1 MKRITILTRNT
12 NHISKS
18 KFSTKSTSQIF
29 HEIYRSELEKLNK
42 QNQLLVEANYKVK
55 EDTTPT
61 QSYVHPYHTS
71 EFPIFWSTN
80 NMVNTVVEARG
91 PEPVS
96 PHYESFALSRR
107 FPLIAAACLV
117 IMGKLEDLNPGSFYG
132 KSATFNTYTVMLLGV
147 GISESRYLLMKVPTP
162 KLTWFYDAFHTHEFR
177 QMIQSWGDSLDEVI
191 RIGTAESK
199 EQIDYYNIHKEFV
212 YVKKRVLTSFLENEK
227 IALNENYKQRA
238 LSLLSTVENLE
249 NSNIKKKL
257 TQETEQALNI
267 VLNKIKD
274 PKMNKEIIDAS
285 FESALKGLA
294 QGEMKYEGDKL
305 LPMLVEELN
314 NRISPLKNL
323 SQEEENKLFSINDD
337 QKKYLVASDNKAKT
351 DYLNKHPDLN
361 TSIKNSEVYS
371 EIVKRMKNRVESSIK
386 V

>member
-12 NHISKS
+12 NQIAKS
-18 KFSTKSTSQIF
+18 NFSTKSTSQVF
-29 HEIYRSELEKLNK
+29 HEIYSKELEKLNK

-55 EDTTPT
+55 QDTTPT

-71 EFPIFWSTN
+71 DFPIFWSTN
-80 NMVNTVVEARG
+80 NMVNSVNEARG

-132 KSATFNTYTVMLLGV
+132 KSATFNTYSIMLLGV
-147 GISESRYLLMKVPTP
+147 GILESRYLLMKVPTP

-191 RIGTAESK
+191 RIGTTQSK

-227 IALNENYKQRA
+227 VSLNENYKQRA

-257 TQETEQALNI
+257 SQETEQALNI

-274 PKMNKEIIDAS
+274 PKLNKEILDAS
-285 FESALKGLA
+285 FDSALKGLA
-294 QGEMKYEGDKL
+294 DGEMKYEGDKL
-305 LPMLVEELN
+305 LPLFVEELKI
-314 NRISPLKNL
+314 RILPLKNL
-323 SQEEENKLFSINDD
+323 SPEEENRLFSINED
-337 QKKYLVASDNKAKT
+337 QKKYLVAADNKAKL
-351 DYLNKHPDLN
+351 DYLNKLPEL
-361 TSIKNSEVYS
+361 TTTIKNSEVYS
-371 EIVKRMKNRVESSIK
+371 EIVKRMKSRVESSIK
-386 V
+386 I